1 MAGKLR
7 YSREELI
14 RDHAYARPHE
24 AAGYLLHG
32 GFLADGT
39 YASPRTQE
47 RWPAVRAWGQALE
60 ARGGQ
65 LIDATT
71 ALLKHGNYPS
81 LAQQKLLLAEG
92 FGKTFWTSLTT
103 TGIIEARGAALAT
116 MTAPDVQKI
125 VVDDLADT
133 ATGHLNKGLLYA
145 HGVDE
150 GGDPAKPGGPGAH
163 DFMWFAARDEV
174 FGKDAYPPPTPPAS
188 ISRPVEGREM
198 PQIPEPY
205 EQFFKFLMNVLMI
218 EVRAEAFFAHCC
230 ALLRDPDNFPDK
242 RAGAERAAQM
252 VERVREDEQIH
263 VGYLQVVVSE
273 LRTFGFRTG
282 EGAVVKGADF
292 IDPVWARMV
301 DWHGREERELSRAR
315 SRTDL
320 EAQFRAARGQEAGQA
335 LFARFEALEGA

>member
-47 RWPAVRAWGQALE
+47 RWPAVRAWGQALQ

-174 FGKDAYPPPTPPAS
+174 FGKDAYPAPTPPAS

-252 VERVREDEQIH
+252 VERIREDEQIH

>member
-174 FGKDAYPPPTPPAS
+174 FGKDAYPAPTPPAS

-230 ALLRDPDNFPDK
+230 ALLRDPDNFPDT

-252 VERVREDEQIH
+252 VERIREDEQIH

>member
-1 MAGKLR
+1 MAAKLR
-7 YSREELI
+7 YSREELV

-24 AAGYLLHG
+24 AAGYRLHG
-32 GFLADGT
+32 GFLEDGA
-39 YASPRTQE
+39 YASPRTLE

-60 ARGGQ
+60 ARGGT

-116 MTAPDVQKI
+116 QTAPDVQKI
-125 VVDDLADT
+125 VVDDLTDT

-174 FGKDAYPPPTPPAS
+174 FGKDAYPAPTPPAS

-230 ALLRDPDNFPDK
+230 ALLRDPDNFPGK
-242 RAGAERAAQM
+242 RPGAERAAQM
-252 VERVREDEQIH
+252 VERIREDEQIH

-282 EGAVVKGADF
+282 EGAVVKGAVF
-292 IDPVWARMV
+292 IDPVWAKMV

-315 SRTDL
+315 SRADL
-320 EAQFRAARGQEAGQA
+320 EAQFRAARGPEAGQA
-335 LFARFEALEGA
+335 LFARFEALEGG

>member
-174 FGKDAYPPPTPPAS
+174 FGKDAYPAPTPPAS

-252 VERVREDEQIH
+252 VERIREDEQIH